1 MKTFY
6 FLAGLPRSGST
17 VLASILNQNPE
28 VYVTPTSP
36 MLDLLVK
43 NQDNFWELPSV
54 LANPCPD
61 QLTNVTRAIINAM
74 WEHRPEPIIIDKNR
88 GWGKNMPASKTL
100 LEKDIKVIATTRD
113 LPSIMA
119 SWLTL
124 LRNNPESKMDEL
136 LKVRGYPVNDESRMG
151 EMWFNMVKD
160 CMESVVQ
167 LKKDASDRLLL
178 IDYDDLM
185 RNPKIILE
193 QIEQFL
199 LLPKY
204 EYDFDNIES
213 DTEDDDM
220 AAWGLH
226 GMHKIRPKLQKISKH
241 PRDILG
247 RMLYERFVQIEKEYG
262 Y

>member
-1 MKTFY
+1 
-6 FLAGLPRSGST
+6 
-17 VLASILNQNPE
+17 
-28 VYVTPTSP
+28 
-36 MLDLLVK
+36 
-43 NQDNFWELPSV
+43 
-54 LANPCPD
+54 
-61 QLTNVTRAIINAM
+61 
-74 WEHRPEPIIIDKNR
+74 
-88 GWGKNMPASKTL
+88 
-100 LEKDIKVIATTRD
+100 
-113 LPSIMA
+113 MA

-185 RNPKIILE
+185 RNPSIILE

-226 GMHKIRPKLQKISKH
+226 GMHKIRPKLQKTSKH

-262 Y
+262 F

>member
-1 MKTFY
+1 
-6 FLAGLPRSGST
+6 
-17 VLASILNQNPE
+17 
-28 VYVTPTSP
+28 
-36 MLDLLVK
+36 
-43 NQDNFWELPSV
+43 
-54 LANPCPD
+54 
-61 QLTNVTRAIINAM
+61 
-74 WEHRPEPIIIDKNR
+74 
-88 GWGKNMPASKTL
+88 
-100 LEKDIKVIATTRD
+100 
-113 LPSIMA
+113 
-119 SWLTL
+119 
-124 LRNNPESKMDEL
+124 
-136 LKVRGYPVNDESRMG
+136 MG

-185 RNPKIILE
+185 KNPKIILE

-262 Y
+262 S